1 VAAETTPR
9 PPDPLRVQT
18 ETFEGPFD
26 LLLHLVRVHEMDIFD
41 INIAEI
47 TDRYLEHLIRLE
59 RHNLEIAGEFLV
71 MASTLLNIKSRTLL
85 PENPHVADDDEEGE
99 IAIQT
104 TEDLVR
110 QLIEYRRFK
119 EIAQVLSEREIAQMR
134 IFYRTH
140 MPPRPRDDEDNEVPP
155 QEIDTLLKA
164 FARVV
169 QLIEVDRR
177 HEVLDEEAHVEDAL
191 SQLRDALHQNG
202 RLRFSAMLRSCR
214 TKIQM
219 IVMVMAVLEMV
230 KAHEA
235 RVEQAAFYE
244 DIHIIRRG
252 DSPADSE
259 TEPHGAQTDRGSIHD

>member
-1 VAAETTPR
+1 MAAETTPR

-47 TDRYLEHLIRLE
+47 TDRYLEHLARME

-85 PENPHVADDDEEGE
+85 PENPHVEDDEEEGE

-119 EIAQVLSEREIAQMR
+119 EIAQVLSEREVAQMR

-140 MPPRPRDDEDNEVPP
+140 MPPRPREDGENEMPP
-155 QEIDTLLKA
+155 QEIDTLLRA

-191 SQLRDALHQNG
+191 AQLRDALQQEG
-202 RLRFSAMLRSCR
+202 RTRFSTLLHACR

-219 IVMVMAVLEMV
+219 IVMLMAVLEMV

-235 RVEQAAFYE
+235 HIEQAALYE

-252 DSPADSE
+252 EEPDDGE
-259 TEPHGAQTDRGSIHD
+259 TEPRGAQTERGSTHD